1 MERKWETQDDKRYKR
16 NIKRRQLWHKE
27 SNKEHMKKE
36 GKYKK
41 GAKEQ
46 DKIQE
51 NSKLDRVAPLVVD
64 PSRWKFITRKIRQIH

>member
-1 MERKWETQDDKRYKR
+1 
-16 NIKRRQLWHKE
+16 
-27 SNKEHMKKE
+27 MKKE

-64 PSRWKFITRKIRQIH
+64 PSRWKFITRKIRRIH